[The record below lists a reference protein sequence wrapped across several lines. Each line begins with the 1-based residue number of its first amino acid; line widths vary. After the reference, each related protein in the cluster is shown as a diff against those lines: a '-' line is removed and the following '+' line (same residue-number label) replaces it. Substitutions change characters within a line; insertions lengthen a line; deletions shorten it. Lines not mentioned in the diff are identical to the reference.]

1 MVEPDNG
8 RAAAPLTTLL
18 NQCPAKPVP
27 WPRTTDVVAAELRRL
42 AAGDQLDL
50 PVPGGGRT
58 PDRWRALA
66 ALGRRDLTL
75 ARLAEGHVDAVAILV
90 EAGRR
95 AAPGALYGVWAARSG
110 GTGATIAGRTGSPLL
125 SGTVRFCS

>member
-1 MVEPDNG
+1 
-8 RAAAPLTTLL
+8 
-18 NQCPAKPVP
+18 
-27 WPRTTDVVAAELRRL
+27 
-42 AAGDQLDL
+42 
-50 PVPGGGRT
+50 
-58 PDRWRALA
+58 
-66 ALGRRDLTL
+66 

-125 SGTVRFCS
+125 SGTVRFCSGATTLDRALVAAIGPGGAWLVEVDLADHRVRRHPDSWQAIGMDASDSLDVSFDDIPVTQDTVVG